1 MALVRKKYLTA
12 RLSPL
17 ALGGVRAHVMRARW
31 LVLGLVLGAITI
43 WALLTGFLNQHEIR
57 GMLTL
62 NDICFHGT
70 SRFEGC
76 LNNATL
82 IPTFNGTV
90 TAGNASCAPET
101 TYDADGLFLNWTC
114 IPIPPPTTVVQ
125 LNGSVIGPSNNNTLA
140 CTTVTAGTYGGADL
154 VSLQVGCDGRIVNI
168 SNGGV
173 ALTATTQFNGDVT
186 GVFNNLSLVT
196 IPGLPANWSVGS
208 SSCIPFLE
216 GDNKGRIHYQACI
229 NLSVTALPNGTVFLS
244 TPHETTIMNNG
255 SAITFG
261 TVQPIDVTSTP
272 TFAGITINGAGEF
285 NANGAPLAGLTL
297 PTSAP
302 VLLTGR
308 AATSGVFG
316 DYLFT
321 PVLAFYNGANTPPTR
336 VDQCRNVDD
345 CLTMFDGYTSQV
357 PFPTAFDWLGSTPG
371 FTPYAIWKNSNALN
385 FLAFTQPGSPSAQV
399 TPIPMLAMT
408 PAASAFLVPVTMA
421 GTLIVSGAT
430 TLQSTLDVTSTL
442 TAHGNAVVDGVLS
455 LPNTPLYAIYGGTGS
470 GATLAGNNVMISQA
484 GANGGK
490 IVEAPLLTQSIFQ
503 SATVSWTGGTHS
515 ISIVGLRMHRVS
527 RLFVMLIHLTVNFGV
542 VSLTIQGLGFP
553 FNPSSSSTVNA
564 PAGTIPT
571 AFRPASQ
578 SCYFT
583 YGTRGGLSSDVL
595 LYFCVVPNG
604 ALAWGFVD
612 SAGFNQL
619 SAFLSGTIWSISPT
633 VATYIANA

>member
-1 MALVRKKYLTA
+1 
-12 RLSPL
+12 
-17 ALGGVRAHVMRARW
+17 MRARW

-186 GVFNNLSLVT
+186 GVFNNLSLTT

-399 TPIPMLAMT
+399 TPISLLTLT
-408 PAASAFLVPVTMA
+408 PAAAAFMIPVTMT
-421 GTLIVSGAT
+421 GTLIVSGAVT
-430 TLQSTLDVTSTL
+430 AQSTMDVTGTL
-442 TAHGNAVVDGVLS
+442 TAHGNALIDGTQEVVGTATFDTGILLPTLTGSPTLLNYYEEFSYSFQIHGPFASNQPGAPVIGKINRVGKLVSVYLPRITEAPITTSSCILFTPAPPTRFGPNIVADIVVPIVVDG
-455 LPNTPLYAIYGGTGS
+455 GGG
-470 GATLAGNNVMISQA
+470 
-484 GANGGK
+484 
-490 IVEAPLLTQSIFQ
+490 
-503 SATVSWTGGTHS
+503 
-515 ISIVGLRMHRVS
+515 SIVAQVE
-527 RLFVMLIHLTVNFGV
+527 IFGGPAAFQ
-542 VSLTIQGLGFP
+542 ICQLGGGP
-553 FNPSSSSTVNA
+553 FT
-564 PAGTIPT
+564 
-571 AFRPASQ
+571 
-578 SCYFT
+578 
-583 YGTRGGLSSDVL
+583 
-595 LYFCVVPNG
+595 
-604 ALAWGFVD
+604 
-612 SAGFNQL
+612 
-619 SAFLSGTIWSISPT
+619 SGTIGF
-633 VATYIANA
+633 ATERSFSYALP